1 MRKRV
6 IPDRPIRIA
15 FRLVFCLSYR
25 IGKIGFWPQHA
36 SIEGSGGGAG
46 GDATPVE
53 NIPRRIGEALRLR
66 SRLFQIERA
75 YLLSVRDLRNR
86 NACYAAR
93 FKVADSTNL
102 PSWTDEASSC
112 YERITG
118 EKEAQ
123 PFLARRTIIIIIVAV
138 NRREEVERD
147 RDKLPFRRAFLRAP

>member
-1 MRKRV
+1 M

-36 SIEGSGGGAG
+36 SIEGSRGGAG

-75 YLLSVRDLRNR
+75 YLFSVRDLRNR

-102 PSWTDEASSC
+102 PSWTKLTRHRRVTSGL
-112 YERITG
+112 R
-118 EKEAQ
+118 EKRKHNLFSRGVQ
-123 PFLARRTIIIIIVAV
+123 
-138 NRREEVERD
+138 
-147 RDKLPFRRAFLRAP
+147 